1 MELDLIFSV
10 GPACRPAYYLKTNF
24 LRTFACPLD
33 WQMNYSLDTCLHL
46 FQTKF
51 NTFFSEI
58 EEDPRKKGAH
68 NNRRIIDTRNS
79 ITSLHY
85 FDSDVPLSESL
96 PAFCAVMQKRY
107 LQLHAAILRS
117 HHVGLICNRED
128 SVDCLSRFLSS
139 FGQIYPNVNF
149 TLINIRNVKEQNTI
163 RINEYSLSPK
173 LTIREYSFHDESPEE
188 KCKEDI
194 QWLGNTDFWNNIL
207 QDYCIIHHP
216 FAEYVK
222 NAVTLNKAVHIYGAG
237 VYCRKII
244 HFLRK
249 YNIEISDIVVT
260 SPESNPDNIEKIPVL
275 PYTLITKQYHN
286 DLIIISIIDQ
296 DEAIKIDTLLK
307 AQGFHSVIRT
317 NSLLRVIL

>member
-1 MELDLIFSV
+1 MDLDLIFSV
-10 GPACRPAYYLKTNF
+10 GSACRPAYYLKTNF

-33 WQMNYSLDTCLHL
+33 WQMNYSLNTCLHL

-51 NTFFSEI
+51 DTFFKEI
-58 EEDPRKKGAH
+58 KEDSRKKGAH

-85 FDSDVPLSESL
+85 FDSDVPLSEAL
-96 PAFCAVMQKRY
+96 PAFRTVMQKRY
-107 LQLHAAILRS
+107 LQLHTAILES

-128 SVDCLSRFLSS
+128 SANYLSTFLSS
-139 FGQIYPNVNF
+139 FGRIYPNVNF
-149 TLINIRNVKEQNTI
+149 TLINIRNVKGQNTI
-163 RINEYSLSPK
+163 CMNEYSLSPE
-173 LTIREYSFHDESPEE
+173 LTIREYSFHDECPAE
-188 KCKEDI
+188 KCKEDR

-222 NAVTLNKAVHIYGAG
+222 KAVALNKSVHIYGAG
-237 VYCRKII
+237 VYCCKII

-260 SPESNPDNIEKIPVL
+260 SPENNPDSIEGIPVL
-275 PYTLITKQYHN
+275 PYTLITEQYHN

-317 NSLLRVIL
+317 DSLLRVIL